1 MNQTHSH
8 QLSNEYQER
17 LSKPVS
23 GAAAGVTRKIAPL
36 MLLLGAL
43 LSLAAC
49 THPPEPKAEPAS
61 PLPGTSVEK
70 AAVPSAKKPGSPAAV
85 LESEPLM
92 TEEVHT
98 AYVRSCREC
107 HGADGHGIAAVA
119 PDLRVSPKR
128 SSEDWEKYL
137 RNPKSI
143 DPKATKAPMRGLS
156 DDEVKA
162 VAAYLAD
169 LTQHNPSPEKK

>member
-8 QLSNEYQER
+8 QLSGKDHARCQAD
-17 LSKPVS
+17 
-23 GAAAGVTRKIAPL
+23 GAAANLTCKIAPG
-36 MLLLGAL
+36 LLLLCAL

-49 THPPEPKAEPAS
+49 TNPPEPKADPAS

-70 AAVPSAKKPGSPAAV
+70 AAAPSAKKPGSPAAV

-98 AYVRSCREC
+98 AYVRSCQEC

-169 LTQHNPSPEKK
+169 LTQHNPLPEKK